1 MNIYEKEQVERERNY
16 LVTKSNQ
23 IVQKSRYNF
32 SVAEQRAIAYICSLI
47 SPVEKADN
55 SELQLEYTFNILE

>member
-1 MNIYEKEQVERERNY
+1 MNTYEKERIEKERNY

-32 SVAEQRAIAYICSLI
+32 SVSEQRAIAYI
-47 SPVEKADN
+47 
-55 SELQLEYTFNILE
+55 